1 MRLMSDINVH
11 LENKRESRGF
21 FVFLWLMYATVYMTK
36 NCFSGALA
44 AIVEEGT
51 FTLTQT
57 TLISAAF
64 YLAYAPLQILG
75 GIFADKYSPE
85 RLITIGL
92 LGSAVS
98 NIVIFFDQN
107 YYVMLISWVF
117 SAIVQFALWPAV
129 FKIMSSQLVRSDRSR
144 MVFYM
149 SFGSSGGLI
158 MTYVVSAFLTDWRY
172 NFLISA
178 VVLILDALVMQLY
191 CRHLDPILKKDY
203 AAPAPTSVSG
213 EAARETQY
221 DRMSTLKVFLISG
234 FFAVLPAVLLRTM
247 VENGTKTLSPTML
260 MQSYETVSPMLGNL
274 LNIFIILAGIL
285 GTLLV
290 KLVLYPRIIKN
301 ELVGYL
307 CMLVLSLPFA
317 IVLRFV
323 GDLPIWLVV
332 LSLCMIS
339 MLLTAT
345 HLFTQYFTMYYVFC
359 GKNGTAAGVINA
371 AASCGLLLQYCV
383 FGSVADRF
391 GWSAVTTAWIG
402 MVVVSAVSLAFA
414 IIPAARF
421 KSKGEALAGR
431 R

>member
-1 MRLMSDINVH
+1 MKLMSDINIH
-11 LENKRESRGF
+11 LENKKESRSF

-57 TLISAAF
+57 TFISAAF

-85 RLITIGL
+85 KLITIGL

-98 NIVIFFDQN
+98 NIVIFFSQN

-158 MTYVVSAFLTDWRY
+158 LTYVVSAFLTDWRY

-178 VVLILDALVMQLY
+178 IILVVDAVIMQIY
-191 CRHLDPILKKDY
+191 CVHLNPIMKKDY
-203 AAPAPTSVSG
+203 VVAPSDDTPLEPWNMTRVSTF
-213 EAARETQY
+213 RI
-221 DRMSTLKVFLISG
+221 FLISG

-260 MQSYETVSPMLGNL
+260 VQSYDGISPMIGNL
-274 LNIFIILAGIL
+274 LNIFIIIAGVL

-290 KLVLYPRIIKN
+290 KLALFPRIIKN
-301 ELVGYL
+301 EVTGYL
-307 CMLVLSLPFA
+307 LMLIFSLPFT
-317 IVLRFV
+317 ILLRFV
-323 GDLPIWLVV
+323 GDLPVWLVV

-339 MLLTAT
+339 MSLTAT
-345 HLFTQYFTMYYVFC
+345 HLLTQYYTMNFTAC

-383 FGSVADRF
+383 FGSIADLF
-391 GWSAVTTAWIG
+391 GWTVVTTAWIG
-402 MVVVSAVSLAFA
+402 MVAVSVVSIAFA
-414 IIPAARF
+414 IRPAARF
-421 KSKGEALAGR
+421 KMKQMPKKP
-431 R
+431 

>member
-1 MRLMSDINVH
+1 MKLMSDINIH
-11 LENKRESRGF
+11 LENKRESRSF
-21 FVFLWLMYATVYMTK
+21 FIFLWLMYATVYMTK

-85 RLITIGL
+85 KLITIGL

-98 NIVIFFDQN
+98 NAVIFVNQN
-107 YYVMLISWVF
+107 YYVMLLSWVF
-117 SAIVQFALWPAV
+117 SAIIQFALWPAV

-158 MTYVVSAFLTDWRY
+158 LTYVVSAFLTDWRY

-178 VVLILDALVMQLY
+178 IVLVADVIVMQIY
-191 CRHLDPILKKDY
+191 CKHLDPILKKDY
-203 AAPAPTSVSG
+203 EVPQQVRAAAADGNAISG
-213 EAARETQY
+213 
-221 DRMSTLKVFLISG
+221 MSTAKIFLISG
-234 FFAVLPAVLLRTM
+234 FFAFLPAVLLRTM

-260 MQSYETVSPMLGNL
+260 VQSYDTISPMVGNL
-274 LNIFIILAGIL
+274 LNIFIIVAGIL

-290 KLVLYPRIIKN
+290 KMVLFPKLVKN
-301 ELVGYL
+301 EVIGYL
-307 CMLVLSLPFA
+307 WMLILSLPFA
-317 IVLRFV
+317 VLLRFV
-323 GDLPIWLVV
+323 GTLPVWLVV

-339 MLLTAT
+339 MALTAT
-345 HLFTQYFTMYYVFC
+345 HLLTQYYTMAYVIC
-359 GKNGTAAGVINA
+359 GKSGTAAGVINA
-371 AASCGLLLQYCV
+371 AASCGVLLQYCV
-383 FGSVADRF
+383 FGSVADVF
-391 GWSAVTTAWIG
+391 GWSTVTTAWIG
-402 MVVVSAVSLAFA
+402 MVVVSIVCIVFA
-414 IIPAARF
+414 IRPFTRF
-421 KSKGEALAGR
+421 KKYDIKEKQ
-431 R
+431 